1 MVYGNFYM
9 KGKVQNKDKL
19 KKCPECQCVWEIE
32 SSSKTTLIY
41 VDFPALGLKKE
52 ICNNCKISD

>member
-1 MVYGNFYM
+1 M
-9 KGKVQNKDKL
+9 KRKVQNKDKL

-32 SSSKTTLIY
+32 SPSKTTLIY

>member
-1 MVYGNFYM
+1 M
-9 KGKVQNKDKL
+9 KRKVQNKDKI

-32 SSSKTTLIY
+32 YPSKTILIY